1 MTSLTWQEFV
11 NRFDE
16 WSESTRESYVS
27 RLSDFGDH
35 KEVAWYTAKLYNK
48 AVASKLV
55 NMALDAGVRFDDE
68 DIYLI
73 EFSIS
78 EATML
83 RVKQL
88 RDNTPLIR
96 NKRKEKKNAFWTGV
110 AETEFFETFI
120 DDVFK
125 KK

>member
-48 AVASKLV
+48 AAASKLV

-88 RDNTPLIR
+88 RDNTALIR
-96 NKRKEKKNAFWTGV
+96 NKRKEKKSAFWTGV